1 MHYSWDT
8 EERARR
14 ALRNV
19 SAMLQPG
26 GCFIGTM
33 PDADVLVRKLR
44 DGCFSTPKYLNFIE
58 AAYSFFK
65 FKDMHV

>member
-1 MHYSWDT
+1 MLSHYISEISSNSWPLIFKQFAMHYSWDT

-19 SAMLQPG
+19 SAALQPG

-33 PDADVLVRKLR
+33 PDANVLVRKLR
-44 DGCFSTPKYLNFIE
+44 DG
-58 AAYSFFK
+58 
-65 FKDMHV
+65 